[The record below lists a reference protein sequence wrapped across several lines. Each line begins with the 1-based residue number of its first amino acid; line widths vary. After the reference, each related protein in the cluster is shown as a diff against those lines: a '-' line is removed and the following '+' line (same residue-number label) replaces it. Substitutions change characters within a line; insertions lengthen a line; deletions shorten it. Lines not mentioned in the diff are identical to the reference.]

1 MGISPSSSS
10 LGKNGSTLAGSTYQ
24 GLTPGWPRL
33 SRAAKRR

>member
-10 LGKNGSTLAGSTYQ
+10 LGKYASILAGSTYH